1 MTWEQ
6 ERGNK
11 QKLIKFTILKYKTFV
26 AKDTINKVKRQ
37 AKNERNIFP
46 TYILF
51 ELCCCCFFLS
61 VSIDYFTN

>member
-37 AKNERNIFP
+37 AKK
-46 TYILF
+46 
-51 ELCCCCFFLS
+51 
-61 VSIDYFTN
+61 